1 MNEIATMAR
10 PTNALVPTNI
20 TDAMQLAEFMSRAR
34 TLPKD
39 LWDSPGDCLMVVELA
54 MRWGMSPFAVA
65 QGVSIINGKMMIEG
79 KLVAAAVESSGA
91 ITGHIDYDFAGE
103 GEARIITVTATR
115 RGETNPRTV
124 TVAFKDARTNNEMW
138 KKQPDQQ
145 LVYHGARVWAR
156 RWTPAVMLGVYSR
169 EEFMGPTIDGEIAND
184 EDTTPPPS
192 QRDQINRDVPL
203 KAVAANTPRGARIAE
218 RAASYDAP
226 PEPPSDPLDPE
237 FDWQFMKAL
246 RIALRDAKS
255 QDEVT
260 HIGGHRRVADSLAN
274 KATPDN
280 IKREITAML
289 AEAFG
294 RFAPPDDGTEAHE
307 PETEDVA

>member
-10 PTNALVPTNI
+10 PTNALMPTNI

-34 TLPKD
+34 TLPKH

-138 KKQPDQQ
+138 KKQPD
-145 LVYHGARVWAR
+145 
-156 RWTPAVMLGVYSR
+156 
-169 EEFMGPTIDGEIAND
+169 
-184 EDTTPPPS
+184 
-192 QRDQINRDVPL
+192 
-203 KAVAANTPRGARIAE
+203 
-218 RAASYDAP
+218 
-226 PEPPSDPLDPE
+226 
-237 FDWQFMKAL
+237 
-246 RIALRDAKS
+246 
-255 QDEVT
+255 
-260 HIGGHRRVADSLAN
+260 
-274 KATPDN
+274 
-280 IKREITAML
+280 
-289 AEAFG
+289 
-294 RFAPPDDGTEAHE
+294 
-307 PETEDVA
+307 